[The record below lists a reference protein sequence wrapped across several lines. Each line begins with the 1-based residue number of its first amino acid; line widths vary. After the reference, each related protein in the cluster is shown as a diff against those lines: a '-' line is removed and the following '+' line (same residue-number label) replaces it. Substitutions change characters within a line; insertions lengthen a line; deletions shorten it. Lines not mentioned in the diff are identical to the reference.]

1 MKPRSEVTLRA
12 ALPEDAPT
20 VAEIWHLGWRDGHLG
35 FVSQE
40 LIEARHEGSFR
51 TRAAK
56 RVNDT
61 TVAVVQGQIAGFV
74 MVVDNEVEQV
84 YVSALHRGEGV
95 ADMLMADAE
104 RRIKGAGYSTAWLAV
119 VAGNARAR
127 RFYERRGWSD
137 GGLFEYAAAGDHGPI
152 PVPSHRYVNPGQLER
167 AAEERPVPRLR
178 GPT

>member
-1 MKPRSEVTLRA
+1 MIPRSEVTLRA

-40 LIEARHEGSFR
+40 LIESRHEDSFR

-61 TVAVVQGQIAGFV
+61 TVALIQGQIAGFV

-84 YVSALHRGEGV
+84 YVSAHHRGKGV

-104 RRIKGAGYSTAWLAV
+104 RQIKDAGYSSAWLAV
-119 VAGNARAR
+119 VAENARAR
-127 RFYERRGWSD
+127 KFYERRGWSD
-137 GGLFEYAAAGDHGPI
+137 SGLFEYAAAGDYGPI
-152 PVPSHRYVNPGQLER
+152 PVPSHRYVKDL
-167 AAEERPVPRLR
+167 
-178 GPT
+178 

>member
-1 MKPRSEVTLRA
+1 MIRRSEVTLRG
-12 ALPEDAPT
+12 ALPQDAPT
-20 VAEIWHLGWRDGHLG
+20 IAEIWHLGWHDGHLE

-40 LIEARHEGSFR
+40 LIEARQEDSFR

-61 TVAVVQGQIAGFV
+61 MVALVQGQIAGFV
-74 MVVDNEVEQV
+74 MVVNNEVEQV

-95 ADMLMADAE
+95 ADMLMADAQ
-104 RRIKGAGYSTAWLAV
+104 RRIKDAGYSSAWLAV

-137 GGLFEYAAAGDHGPI
+137 RGPFEYAAAGDHGPI
-152 PVPSHRYVNPGQLER
+152 PVRSHRYVKDL
-167 AAEERPVPRLR
+167 
-178 GPT
+178 

>member
-1 MKPRSEVTLRA
+1 MIPRSEVTLRR
-12 ALPEDAPT
+12 ALPQDAPT
-20 VAEIWHLGWRDGHLG
+20 IAEIWHLGWRDGHLG
-35 FVSQE
+35 FVSQD
-40 LIEARHEGSFR
+40 LIEARHEHTFR

-61 TVAVVQGQIAGFV
+61 TVAVVKGQIAGFV
-74 MVVDNEVEQV
+74 MVVDNEVEQL

-104 RRIKGAGYSTAWLAV
+104 RRIKDGGYSSAWLAV

-127 RFYERRGWSD
+127 KFYQRRGWSD

-152 PVPSHRYVNPGQLER
+152 PVPSHRYVKDL
-167 AAEERPVPRLR
+167 
-178 GPT
+178 

>member
-1 MKPRSEVTLRA
+1 MLPRSEMTLRG
-12 ALPEDAPT
+12 ALPENAPT
-20 VAEIWHLGWRDGHLG
+20 IAEILGH
-35 FVSQE
+35 VPEVTVAPSEIPE
-40 LIEARHEGSFR
+40 LIEARHEDSFR
-51 TRAAK
+51 TRAAQ

-61 TVAVVQGQIAGFV
+61 TVALVQGQIAGFV

-104 RRIKGAGYSTAWLAV
+104 RRIKDAGHSTAWLAV

-137 GGLFEYAAAGDHGPI
+137 GGMFEYAAAGDHGPI
-152 PVPSHRYVNPGQLER
+152 PVPSHRYVKDL
-167 AAEERPVPRLR
+167 
-178 GPT
+178 

>member
-1 MKPRSEVTLRA
+1 MIPRSEVTLRR

-20 VAEIWHLGWRDGHLG
+20 IAEIWHLGWRDGHLG

-40 LIEARHEGSFR
+40 LIAARHEDSFR
-51 TRAAK
+51 TRAAQ

-61 TVAVVQGQIAGFV
+61 TVAVVQGRIAGFV

-104 RRIKGAGYSTAWLAV
+104 RRIKVSGYSTAWLAV

-137 GGLFEYAAAGDHGPI
+137 EGLFEYAAAGDHGPI
-152 PVPSHRYVNPGQLER
+152 PVPSHRYVKDL
-167 AAEERPVPRLR
+167 
-178 GPT
+178 

>member
-1 MKPRSEVTLRA
+1 MIPRSEVTLRG

-20 VAEIWHLGWRDGHLG
+20 IAEIWHLGWRDGHLG

-40 LIEARHEGSFR
+40 LIEARHEDSFR
-51 TRAAK
+51 RRVAM

-61 TVAVVQGQIAGFV
+61 TLAVVHGQIAGFV

-84 YVSALHRGEGV
+84 YVSALHHGEGV

-104 RRIKGAGYSTAWLAV
+104 RRIKDAGYSSAWLAV

-137 GGLFEYAAAGDHGPI
+137 SGVFEYAAAGEYGPI
-152 PVPSHRYVNPGQLER
+152 PVPSHRYVKDL
-167 AAEERPVPRLR
+167 
-178 GPT
+178 